1 MNILYDAPS
10 AFIAHADV
18 LVIGAGACGLC
29 AALAARDAGAE
40 VVVLERDPSPMGTT
54 AMSTGLIPAA
64 GTADQGLHGIDD
76 SAEIFAADI
85 IAKAKGETD
94 ANLVQH
100 LAGESAETLSW
111 LIDDHKVPLTL
122 VDGFLYPGHTHRRM
136 YGTPRRTGSEL
147 MGALLDAAN
156 IAGIDILTDALTEDL
171 YVDSHDRI
179 IGVRIIRPDGSEESV
194 SCDTI
199 VLACC
204 GFAGNPDLVA
214 LHIPEI
220 ANATFHGHPGNKGHA
235 VAWGKKLGAKL
246 LDMSGYQGHGGLAA
260 GHSIPILWPLI
271 MEGGFQVNTVGQRF
285 SNEAEGYS
293 EQAAKVNAQ
302 PGRIAWSVFDR
313 RLYDIMLQF
322 DDFRDAV
329 RAGAI
334 ITADTI
340 AALAEAARLPSEVL
354 VQTFDEIA
362 AVRSTGSADSF
373 GRIFAATSEL
383 VAPYYAVRVTGALFH
398 TQGGLA
404 VDENGR
410 VLRTNGVPFPNLFAG
425 GGAARGISGPR
436 SSGYLAGNGLLTA
449 TTLGRLAGT
458 AAARL
463 RQRF

>member
-64 GTADQGLHGIDD
+64 GTADQRRQGIDD
-76 SAEIFAADI
+76 SADIFAADI
-85 IAKAKGETD
+85 LAKAKNETD
-94 ANLVQH
+94 PDLVHH
-100 LAGESAETLSW
+100 LARESAGTLAW
-111 LIDDHKVPLTL
+111 LSGDHNIPLTL
-122 VDGFLYPGHTHRRM
+122 VDGFLYPGHTNRRM
-136 YGTPRRTGSEL
+136 YGTPRRTGAEL

-156 IAGIDILTDALTEDL
+156 SNGVAILTDALTEDL

-179 IGVRIIRPDGSEESV
+179 IGVRVIRPDGSEEAIG
-194 SCDTI
+194 CNAL

-220 ANATFHGHPGNKGHA
+220 TNATFHGHLGNKGHA
-235 VAWGKKLGAKL
+235 VTWGEKLGARL
-246 LDMSGYQGHGGLAA
+246 EDMSGYQGHGGLAA
-260 GHSIPILWPLI
+260 GHNIPILWPLI
-271 MEGGFQVNTVGQRF
+271 MEGGFQVNTEGLRF

-293 EQAAKVNAQ
+293 EQAAKVLAQ
-302 PGRIAWSVFDR
+302 PGGIAWSVFDQ
-313 RLYDIMLQF
+313 RLYDIMFQF
-322 DDFRDAV
+322 DDFQDAIS
-329 RAGAI
+329 AGAI
-334 ITADTI
+334 IKAETI
-340 AALAEAARLPSEVL
+340 VALAEATRLPTQAL
-354 VQTFDEIA
+354 VQTFNEVA
-362 AVRSTGSADSF
+362 AARLAGTADPF
-373 GRIFAATSEL
+373 GRIFTDNSEL
-383 VAPYYAVRVTGALFH
+383 AAPFYAVRVTGALFH

-404 VDENGR
+404 VEENGQ
-410 VLRTNGVPFPNLFAG
+410 VLRASGEPFPNLFAG

-463 RQRF
+463 R